1 MTNYEVRVD
10 QTHINYYRVNAKD
23 KDDAQQ
29 QVNVAVSSRIMGNV
43 SLDDTIKREHVI
55 RYAVEL
61 SPEGEVII

>member
-1 MTNYEVRVD
+1 MTYYEVRVE
-10 QTHINYYRVNAKD
+10 QTHIDYYRVDAKS
-23 KDDAQQ
+23 KDDAKQ

-61 SPEGEVII
+61 SPKGEVII